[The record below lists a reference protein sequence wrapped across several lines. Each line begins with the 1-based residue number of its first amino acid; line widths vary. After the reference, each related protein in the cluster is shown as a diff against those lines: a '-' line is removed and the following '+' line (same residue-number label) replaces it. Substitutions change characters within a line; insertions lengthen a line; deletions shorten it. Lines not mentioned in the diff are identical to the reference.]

1 MLAIMVV
8 KKNKTVEETGWGGWG
23 GTVVFAVLEECQS
36 TQEYTAGDNQC
47 LVG

>member
-23 GTVVFAVLEECQS
+23 GTVVFAVLGRGMS
-36 TQEYTAGDNQC
+36 EYTG
-47 LVG
+47 VYSR